1 MHHAVSSNVTVE
13 QNSQCGRIAIR
24 SGLNI
29 MKAEKIMS
37 STVMLTRPQGSRP
50 RPERVRPTPRARL
63 NNTGRQY
70 FENGTSDPQPVSR
83 LQSGFDQGD

>member
-1 MHHAVSSNVTVE
+1 
-13 QNSQCGRIAIR
+13 
-24 SGLNI
+24 

-50 RPERVRPTPRARL
+50 RPERVTPTPRARL